1 MEVIPSPKAVSE
13 PSEPSEEEEIVKVE
27 AEPVVESVIE
37 PFVAEVIVEAKAV
50 EKTVEVEKKPD
61 IIAEMI
67 EQKSVNM
74 GRRRMAGSFL
84 PDNVCEVY
92 KEMLISE
99 VPVKQEVK
107 KEVFVE

>member
-1 MEVIPSPKAVSE
+1 VEIIPESMPVEK
-13 PSEPSEEEEIVKVE
+13 KVE
-27 AEPVVESVIE
+27 
-37 PFVAEVIVEAKAV
+37 
-50 EKTVEVEKKPD
+50 TEKKPD

-99 VPVKQEVK
+99 VPVK
-107 KEVFVE
+107 